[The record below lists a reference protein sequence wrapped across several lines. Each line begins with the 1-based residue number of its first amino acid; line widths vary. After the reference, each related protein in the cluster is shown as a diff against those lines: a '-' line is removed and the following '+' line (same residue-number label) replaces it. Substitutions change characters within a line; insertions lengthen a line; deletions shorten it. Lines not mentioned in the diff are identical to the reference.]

1 MKKILTFMWLAAT
14 ALQGMAA
21 DYTDRLTVDVNGN
34 VAEQQATISV
44 DQTANGD
51 YTLTLK
57 NFKFEM
63 GGQTLNV
70 GNIELKD
77 VKGTTAGAV
86 TTLRTSQTINITEGT
101 EAGVPLWIGPSL
113 GPVPVNMEIG
123 RAHV

>member
-57 NFKFEM
+57 NFKLEM
-63 GGQTLNV
+63 KYL
-70 GNIELKD
+70 LK
-77 VKGTTAGAV
+77 
-86 TTLRTSQTINITEGT
+86 
-101 EAGVPLWIGPSL
+101 
-113 GPVPVNMEIG
+113 
-123 RAHV
+123 